1 MLMKTH
7 SKYNTID
14 RAILVINNSNLGII
28 SILYMFKQ
36 NEMDQELVK
45 GVEEV
50 KEVLAK
56 NYLTH
61 QLWRALK
68 KINFPKIKETWSLKF
83 SEQN

>member
-61 QLWRALK
+61 QL
-68 KINFPKIKETWSLKF
+68 
-83 SEQN
+83 